1 MEDLIEILRFAP
13 KNIKLYC
20 TIWGE
25 CVFTGIKDENVYLR
39 SLIDNCDFT
48 VSRHGRWLDDEIGEC
63 VLFPSID
70 HRYWRTGWQRIL
82 FPQSI
87 GGVVVMGNNEK
98 YLIISSNKVMD
109 CLGNEYEIQ
118 HCIDARYANTSEF
131 ADFHCDFVKNGHR
144 WDPFDCVVENIEK
157 DITADIIGKWVVSD
171 DDDDYRVQLIEREG
185 DGGYYASDG
194 TFIGYDF
201 LWKHY
206 HLWTIKDAKKG
217 DILID
222 DHNNIVVFDRIDTD
236 CKFTHSG
243 KAVIF
248 TALYSGRNKGCEKK
262 ENCGVGSADD
272 TTLHPVTTHEK
283 LLFFEEFRKCGYCW
297 DESSKSFSLMNILK
311 ITPIPVGKWF
321 VAKKTVSNQ
330 KRGVEFYEG
339 KTYQC
344 TEPNAIKNEYGGFFV
359 NMHDGRVNDLFK
371 PWTPDDIN
379 IGDLVT
385 YGDIIVIVSD
395 CDYTNNI
402 LLSYCDY
409 NKKTGI
415 LNIREDRY
423 TGLNSFEPV
432 TKEDELQ
439 FFESLIKKG
448 YIWSPE
454 TLTFSN
460 INVEKGDVE
469 RIRSNKD
476 KLVIDFEVGKD
487 DVEKI
492 KYVGSDTYMI
502 EFSDGDSIKVC
513 FYDMPYKVYK
523 FGE

>member
-1 MEDLIEILRFAP
+1 M
-13 KNIKLYC
+13 
-20 TIWGE
+20 
-25 CVFTGIKDENVYLR
+25 
-39 SLIDNCDFT
+39 S
-48 VSRHGRWLDDEIGEC
+48 
-63 VLFPSID
+63 
-70 HRYWRTGWQRIL
+70 
-82 FPQSI
+82 
-87 GGVVVMGNNEK
+87 
-98 YLIISSNKVMD
+98 
-109 CLGNEYEIQ
+109 
-118 HCIDARYANTSEF
+118 
-131 ADFHCDFVKNGHR
+131 
-144 WDPFDCVVENIEK
+144 
-157 DITADIIGKWVVSD
+157 
-171 DDDDYRVQLIEREG
+171 
-185 DGGYYASDG
+185 
-194 TFIGYDF
+194 
-201 LWKHY
+201 
-206 HLWTIKDAKKG
+206 
-217 DILID
+217 
-222 DHNNIVVFDRIDTD
+222 
-236 CKFTHSG
+236 
-243 KAVIF
+243 
-248 TALYSGRNKGCEKK
+248 
-262 ENCGVGSADD
+262 
-272 TTLHPVTTHEK
+272 
-283 LLFFEEFRKCGYCW
+283 
-297 DESSKSFSLMNILK
+297 NILK

-339 KTYQC
+339 KAYQC

-359 NMHDGRVNDLFK
+359 NMHDGRVNDLFR
-371 PWTPDDIN
+371 PWTSDNIN
-379 IGDLVT
+379 IGDLLT

-409 NKKTGI
+409 NKKTGV

-439 FFESLIKKG
+439 FFESLIRKG

-469 RIRSNKD
+469 RIHSNKD

-492 KYVGSDTYMI
+492 KYVGSDTYMV

-513 FYDMPYKVYK
+513 FCDMPYKVYK